1 MSHVIIQSGLLLGFF
16 STWIGFACFFFSV
29 AKPNFSIRKIIEN
42 NTLPLSDRME
52 RAYDDLV
59 QGGKSRIGRLG
70 QLLIAIGLTVF
81 IITGVIWLTL
91 QIVG

>member
-1 MSHVIIQSGLLLGFF
+1 
-16 STWIGFACFFFSV
+16 
-29 AKPNFSIRKIIEN
+29 
-42 NTLPLSDRME
+42 ME